1 LDAEREFPLQQF
13 YLIPYGWF
21 YLAQRRRIVAPE
33 SHSRRS
39 WPTMLYR
46 AYWFLW
52 IDLGLHV
59 LIKLLIAVP
68 RSRSFIRFFYRHV
81 LSGLIIKN
89 RRVVDAS
96 DKMLVMEHELFKHLE
111 IEIFVPAV
119 HVREA
124 AEFARIVVAVF
135 DGEAAAIPEEV
146 ASGLKRIGMYEALFE
161 MRGSFT
167 QHYPITFR
175 RVLADDALIS
185 MSCGADAPYWA
196 LSFITYAEP
205 RDRFLVLAALLARS
219 MTALFRARLHWG
231 KYFPLT
237 NGEIESEYPHMEE
250 FRRICRRVDPRGVFR
265 NEYVDRVLGFSD
277 RSSHLDNE

>member
-1 LDAEREFPLQQF
+1 
-13 YLIPYGWF
+13 
-21 YLAQRRRIVAPE
+21 
-33 SHSRRS
+33 
-39 WPTMLYR
+39 MLYR

-68 RSRSFIRFFYRHV
+68 RSRSFIHFFYRQV
-81 LSGLIIKN
+81 LSRLIIKN

-111 IEIFVPAV
+111 IEIFIPAV

-135 DGEAAAIPEEV
+135 DGEAAAIPEMV
-146 ASGLKRIGMYEALFE
+146 ASGLKRIGMYEALLE
-161 MRGSFT
+161 KRGTFT

-175 RVLADDALIS
+175 RILADDALIS
-185 MSCGADAPYWA
+185 MSSGADGPYWA
-196 LSFITYAEP
+196 ISFITYAEP
-205 RDRFLVLAALLARS
+205 RDRFLALAAFLARS
-219 MTALFRARLHWG
+219 MTALFHGRLHWG

-237 NGEIESEYPHMEE
+237 NEGIESEYPRIVE
-250 FRRICRRVDPRGVFR
+250 FRRICRRVDPHGVFR
-265 NEYVDRVLGFSD
+265 NEYADRVLGFSNRISRPED
-277 RSSHLDNE
+277 ERLS